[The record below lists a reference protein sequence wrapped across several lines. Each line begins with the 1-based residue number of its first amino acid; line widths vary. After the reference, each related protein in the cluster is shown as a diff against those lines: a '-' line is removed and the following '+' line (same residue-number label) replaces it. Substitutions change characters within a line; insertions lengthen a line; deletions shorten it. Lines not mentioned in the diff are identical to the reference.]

1 MQSVRFKCIFDAL
14 CEYSEMTENL
24 KRRAELMIRAR
35 DLIKDAGGVLVEND
49 AEQSSAVFKVPTE
62 NYDLLMDLL
71 DDLMLES
78 IVHFRRD
85 SEEVEIL
92 IDDL

>member
-14 CEYSEMTENL
+14 GENSETTESL

-35 DLIKDAGGVLVEND
+35 DLIKDAGGVHVEND

-62 NYDLLMDLL
+62 NYDLLLDQL
-71 DDLMLES
+71 DDVMLES
-78 IVHFRRD
+78 IVQFRRD

-92 IDDL
+92 INDL

>member
-1 MQSVRFKCIFDAL
+1 MQSVRLKCIFDAL
-14 CEYSEMTENL
+14 GENSETTENL

-35 DLIKDAGGVLVEND
+35 DLIKNAGGVLVKND
-49 AEQSSAVFKVPTE
+49 AEQSSAVFTVPTA
-62 NYDLLMDLL
+62 NYDFLMDQL
-71 DDLMLES
+71 DDLMLEN
-78 IVHFRRD
+78 IVQFRRD

>member
-14 CEYSEMTENL
+14 GENSETTENL

-35 DLIKDAGGVLVEND
+35 DLIKNAGGVLVTND
-49 AEQSSAVFKVPTE
+49 AEKSSAVFKVPTE
-62 NYDLLMDLL
+62 NYDLLMNQL
-71 DDLMLES
+71 DDLMLEN
-78 IVHFRRD
+78 IAQFRRD